1 MSETAERDG
10 PTIDDRAPS
19 AAAPRVYTIDPGR
32 PFLPTLVDALFAG
45 ELVPGFSIRSDGS
58 DDPLALADVTILVPT
73 RRAVRSLRAALQ
85 DRLGGRSAI
94 LPRIATIGD
103 VDEDAGLIDG
113 SAVPAFARDL
123 THEVN
128 GIERLLGLTRL
139 VIAWTESVGR
149 TLVNPVTGAAPTVP
163 TSPAEA
169 AHLARALLTL
179 LDQVETEGA
188 EWSRLAEI
196 VPADHA
202 AYWALTLGFLQ
213 IVTDHWPRF
222 LDERGLVDPARHRN
236 EAIRREAARL
246 RARPPTGPVVA
257 AGSTGSIPAT
267 AELLDVVSRLPRGAV
282 VLPGLDRTLDDETWA
297 AIETDRAVGHPQ
309 YGLKRLVESGLR
321 TRREGVSGLG
331 PPVGPALDLRQR
343 VLGEALKPPS
353 RTESWRDFAA
363 RHGGAVAIGQA
374 FAGVGLIEARSEAE
388 EAVAIAL
395 AMRETLERDHATAA
409 LVTPDRKLA
418 RRVAVELGRWGIAVD
433 DSAGIPLGRTPPAVL
448 ARLVAEVATGGFDPV
463 PLVSLLR
470 HPLAGFGLERAAA
483 RATGR
488 ILEIAA
494 LRGPRPRPGLAGL
507 VEAFYLARHEADTG
521 LGGRDPHRARLT
533 PADWQAAED
542 LLDRLRERL
551 GPLEALASAPGLV
564 PFGRLLQA
572 HVTALRAVAADETG
586 SDAALFG
593 EEAGEA
599 LAELLAGLVEA
610 ARSPD
615 LEIGLR
621 GIDLPGFLTAII
633 GHQPVRRRLS
643 GSGERL
649 HIWGPLEARLQS
661 VDRLILAGLN
671 EGIWPQT
678 TRSDPWLSRPMK
690 AELDLE
696 PPERRI
702 GLAAHDFA
710 QGAAAPE
717 VILSR
722 ALRSG
727 GNPTVASRWIQRL
740 LAVVGEGPAK
750 AMRDR
755 GDRHV
760 RRARALDR
768 APKRPRPI
776 GRPSPAPPVELRP
789 TSLSVTEIET
799 WFRDPYA
806 VYARHILK
814 LAPME
819 GLATELDGADRGSL
833 VHAVL
838 ARFAAGW
845 SAETPEASRA
855 RFETEIDRE
864 LEAFAAFPEVVALWR
879 PRLLRIGAWFVEHF
893 EVPRAPDVAHRL
905 VEQKAVLSVLVD
917 GVGFDLVG
925 RADRI
930 DLMTDGS
937 VAVMDYKTGSVPSLK
952 QIRALLAPQ
961 LPLEAAM
968 VVAGA
973 FGPDLVERPIS
984 ELKYVKL
991 SGSGE
996 GGEVCEVT
1004 APPTRTAPPVS
1015 AEDLAEAVLAK
1026 LRGLIATFRN
1036 PKQGYPSRPRIQFS
1050 RQTGGTYD
1058 HLARVKEWAA
1068 GEEGDAE

>member
-1 MSETAERDG
+1 MTETADRDD
-10 PTIDDRAPS
+10 PTTADRDRR
-19 AAAPRVYTIDPGR
+19 AAAPRVFTIDPGR

-45 ELVPGFSIRSDGS
+45 ELVPGFRIRGDGS
-58 DDPLALADVTILVPT
+58 DNPLALADVTILVPT
-73 RRAVRSLRAALQ
+73 RRAVRSLRTTLQ

-94 LPRIATIGD
+94 LPRIFTIGD
-103 VDEDAGLIDG
+103 IDEDAGLIDG

-123 THEVN
+123 TREVN

-149 TLVNPVTGAAPTVP
+149 SLLNPVTGTAPTVP

-188 EWSRLAEI
+188 DWNRLSKI

-202 AYWALTLGFLQ
+202 AYWALTLGFLR
-213 IVTDHWPRF
+213 IVTDHWPSF
-222 LDERGLVDPARHRN
+222 LEERGLVDPARHRN
-236 EAIRREAARL
+236 AAIRREAARL
-246 RARPPTGPVVA
+246 RVRPPAGPVVA

-267 AELLDVVSRLPRGAV
+267 AELLDTVARLPRGAV
-282 VLPGLDRTLDDETWA
+282 VLPGLDLTLDEEAWT
-297 AIETDRAVGHPQ
+297 AIDTDRAVGHPQ
-309 YGLKRLVESGLR
+309 YGLKHLLESGLR
-321 TRREGVSGLG
+321 ISRDGVFRLG
-331 PPVGPALDLRQR
+331 PSVEAALDLRR
-343 VLGEALKPPS
+343 RALGEALKPPS
-353 RTESWRDFAA
+353 RTDGWRHFVA
-363 RHGGAVAIGQA
+363 RSGGEAAIGQA
-374 FAGVGLIEARSEAE
+374 LSGVALIEARSEAE

-395 AMRETLERDHATAA
+395 AMRESLEQERATAA

-418 RRVAVELGRWGIAVD
+418 RRVAIELGRWGIAVD
-433 DSAGIPLGRTPPAVL
+433 DSAGVPLGRTPPAVL

-470 HPLAGFGLERAAA
+470 HPLAGFGLERPAA
-483 RATGR
+483 RAAGR

-494 LRGPRPRPGLAGL
+494 LRGPRPRPGLQGL
-507 VEAFYLARHEADTG
+507 VDAFDQARHEAGPG
-521 LGGRDPHRARLT
+521 LGGRDPHRGRLS
-533 PADWQAAED
+533 PDDWQAAED
-542 LLDRLRERL
+542 LLDRMRERL
-551 GPLEALASAPGLV
+551 GPLEDLAAAPGLV
-564 PFGRLLQA
+564 PFEALLQA
-572 HVTALRAVAADETG
+572 HVAALRAVAADETG
-586 SDAALFG
+586 SDAALFA
-593 EEAGEA
+593 EEPGEA
-599 LAELLAGLVEA
+599 MAELLAGLVEA

-615 LEIGLR
+615 LAIALR
-621 GIDLPGFLTAII
+621 GVDYPGFLTAVI
-633 GHQPVRRRLS
+633 GHQPVRRRVS
-643 GSGERL
+643 GSVERL

-671 EGIWPQT
+671 EGTWPQT

-722 ALRSG
+722 SLRSG

-740 LAVVGEGPAK
+740 MAVVGEGPARE
-750 AMRDR
+750 MRAR
-755 GDRHV
+755 GERHI
-760 RRARALDR
+760 RRARAVDR
-768 APKRPRPI
+768 AAMPARPVV
-776 GRPSPAPPVELRP
+776 RPSPKPAVDVRP
-789 TSLSVTEIET
+789 TALSVTEIET

-806 VYARHILK
+806 LYARHVLK

-819 GLATELDGADRGSL
+819 GLASELDGADRGSL
-833 VHAVL
+833 VHTVL
-838 ARFAAGW
+838 ARFATGW
-845 SAETPEASRA
+845 SNETPEAART
-855 RFETEIDRE
+855 RFEVEVDRE
-864 LEAFAAFPEVVALWR
+864 LEVFAAFPEVVALWR
-879 PRLLRIGAWFVEHF
+879 PRLLRIGAWFIEAF
-893 EVPRAPDVAHRL
+893 EAPRAPAVAERL
-905 VEQKAVLSVLVD
+905 VERRAVLTVPVD
-917 GVGFDLVG
+917 GVGFDLIG

-937 VAVMDYKTGSVPSLK
+937 VAVMDYKTGTVPSLR
-952 QIRALLAPQ
+952 QVRALLAPQ

-968 VVAGA
+968 VMAGA
-973 FGPDLVERPIS
+973 FGPDLVGRPIS
-984 ELKYVKL
+984 ELKYVKV

-1004 APPTRTAPPVS
+1004 ALPTRTAPPVT
-1015 AEDLAEAVLAK
+1015 AEDLAEAVMAK
-1026 LRGLIATFRN
+1026 LRGLIAMYRN

-1050 RQTGGTYD
+1050 RQTGGPYD